1 MATASSYQAG
11 ISERAEISEMNG
23 DGRVRRYENGVYWQA
38 ARLDERLALLRIRSE
53 PNLPNQVGALSDRSR
68 F

>member
-1 MATASSYQAG
+1 MAGGPARMPAG
-11 ISERAEISEMNG
+11 TLVGEAAGMRIGSADEGSPAR
-23 DGRVRRYENGVYWQA
+23 
-38 ARLDERLALLRIRSE
+38 ARLGSLAACVPVE